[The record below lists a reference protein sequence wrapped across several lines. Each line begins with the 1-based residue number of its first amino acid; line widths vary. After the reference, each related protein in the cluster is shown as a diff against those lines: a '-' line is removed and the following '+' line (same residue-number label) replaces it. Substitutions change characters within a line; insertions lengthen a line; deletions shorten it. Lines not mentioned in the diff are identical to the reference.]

1 MTDPP
6 DPFPFPAISDEPV
19 IAVNH
24 FLEAFYMHFQH
35 HYFAQM
41 HRYYADLPDPAR
53 TNDPRPLLVDEPPF

>member
-1 MTDPP
+1 MTVPP
-6 DPFPFPAISDEPV
+6 DPFPFPPISDEAM

-24 FLEAFYMHFQH
+24 FIEAFYTDFQH

-53 TNDPRPLLVDEPPF
+53 YNDPGPLLLDDPPF